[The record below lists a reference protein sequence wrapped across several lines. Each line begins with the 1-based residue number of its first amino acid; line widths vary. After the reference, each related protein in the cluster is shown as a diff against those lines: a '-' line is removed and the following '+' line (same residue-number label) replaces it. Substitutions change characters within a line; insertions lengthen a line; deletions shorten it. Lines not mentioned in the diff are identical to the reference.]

1 MSYQKE
7 VIQLCK
13 NNRKRAP
20 MKPKLARF
28 AQAPALACPLCQQS
42 LAMEENCLKC
52 PNRHSYD
59 IAKFGYVNLAPQAKQ
74 AKDYD
79 KMSFQNRQVILEA
92 GFYQHILDE
101 LQDLLQ
107 AMPKEQTI
115 LDVAC
120 GEGYYARKIQEE
132 FPNKEIYAFDLS
144 KDSIQLAAKSDQS
157 LAIKWFVGDLAHL
170 PVQDQS
176 MDVLL
181 DIFSPANYHEFQ
193 RVLKKE
199 GLIIKVIPTENHLQ
213 EIRAKVADQLRQKD
227 YSNQQVIQHF
237 QKHFTILSRK
247 TVESTHALHS
257 EEKTVLLQMTPL
269 LFHVEKNLINWEQL
283 THTTISAEIL
293 IGKLEQAKI

>member
-1 MSYQKE
+1 MSYQEE
-7 VIQLCK
+7 VIQLYK
-13 NNRKRAP
+13 NDRKRAP

-28 AQAPALACPLCQQS
+28 AQAPALACPLCQQN
-42 LAMEENCLKC
+42 LAMEENSLKC
-52 PNRHSYD
+52 ANRHSYD

-79 KMSFQNRQVILEA
+79 KTSFQNRQVILEA

-107 AMPKEQTI
+107 ALPEEQTI

-157 LAIKWFVGDLAHL
+157 FAVKWFVGDLAHL

-213 EIRAKVADQLRQKD
+213 EIRDKVADQLRQKD
-227 YSNQQVIQHF
+227 YSNQQVIQHLEENF
-237 QKHFTILSRK
+237 QIIHKQDVQALVSLTPKTKEAILK
-247 TVESTHALHS
+247 
-257 EEKTVLLQMTPL
+257 MTPL
-269 LFHVEKNLINWEQL
+269 LFHVRQDEIDWSNLNQV
-283 THTTISAEIL
+283 TIA
-293 IGKLEQAKI
+293 AKILLAKRRV

>member
-1 MSYQKE
+1 
-7 VIQLCK
+7 
-13 NNRKRAP
+13 

-28 AQAPALACPLCQQS
+28 AQAPALACPLCQQR
-42 LAMEENCLKC
+42 LAMEENSLKC

-79 KMSFQNRQVILEA
+79 KTSFQNRQAILEA

-107 AMPKEQTI
+107 ALPEEQTI

-120 GEGYYARKIQEE
+120 GEGYYARKIQEK

-213 EIRAKVADQLRQKD
+213 EIRDKVADQLRQKD
-227 YSNQQVIQHF
+227 YSNQQVIQHLEENF
-237 QKHFTILSRK
+237 QIIHKQDVQALVSLTPKTKEAILK
-247 TVESTHALHS
+247 
-257 EEKTVLLQMTPL
+257 MTPL
-269 LFHVEKNLINWEQL
+269 LFHVHQDKIDWSNLNQV
-283 THTTISAEIL
+283 TIA
-293 IGKLEQAKI
+293 AKVLLAKRRV

>member
-1 MSYQKE
+1 
-7 VIQLCK
+7 
-13 NNRKRAP
+13 

-28 AQAPALACPLCQQS
+28 AQALLACPLCQQS
-42 LAMEENCLKC
+42 LAMEESSLKC
-52 PNRHSYD
+52 LNRHSYD
-59 IAKFGYVNLAPQAKQ
+59 IAKFGYVNLAPQVKQ
-74 AKDYD
+74 ARDYD
-79 KMSFQNRQVILEA
+79 KTSFQNRQAILEA

-107 AMPKEQTI
+107 ALPEEQTI

-120 GEGYYARKIQEE
+120 GEGYYARKIQEK

-181 DIFSPANYHEFQ
+181 DVFSPANYHEFQ

-213 EIRAKVADQLRQKD
+213 EIRDKVADQLRQKD
-227 YSNQQVIQHF
+227 YSNQQVIQHLEENF
-237 QKHFTILSRK
+237 QIIHKQDVQALVSLTPKTKEAILK
-247 TVESTHALHS
+247 
-257 EEKTVLLQMTPL
+257 MTPL
-269 LFHVEKNLINWEQL
+269 LFHVRQDEIDWSNLNQV
-283 THTTISAEIL
+283 TIA
-293 IGKLEQAKI
+293 AKILLAKRRV

>member
-1 MSYQKE
+1 MSYQGKDFE
-7 VIQLCK
+7 LYK
-13 NNRKRAP
+13 NSRKRAP

-28 AQAPALACPLCQQS
+28 AQAPALTCPLCQQS
-42 LAMEENCLKC
+42 LAMEENSLKC
-52 PNRHSYD
+52 ANRHSYD

-79 KMSFQNRQVILEA
+79 KTSFQNRQAILEV

-107 AMPKEQTI
+107 ALPEEQTI

-120 GEGYYARKIQEE
+120 GEGYYARKIQEK

-181 DIFSPANYHEFQ
+181 DVFSPANYHEFQ

-213 EIRAKVADQLRQKD
+213 EIRDKVADQLRQKD
-227 YSNQQVIQHF
+227 YSNQQVIQHLEENF
-237 QKHFTILSRK
+237 QIIHKQDVQALVSLTPKTKEAILK
-247 TVESTHALHS
+247 
-257 EEKTVLLQMTPL
+257 MTPL
-269 LFHVEKNLINWEQL
+269 LFHVRQDEIDWSNLNQV
-283 THTTISAEIL
+283 TIA
-293 IGKLEQAKI
+293 AKILLAKRRV

>member
-1 MSYQKE
+1 MNTK
-7 VIQLCK
+7 L
-13 NNRKRAP
+13 
-20 MKPKLARF
+20 KPKHQRCAS
-28 AQAPALACPLCQQS
+28 ALAFACPICQEDLTLVETS
-42 LAMEENCLKC
+42 LKC
-52 PNRHSYD
+52 DHRHSFD
-59 IAKFGYVNLAPQAKQ
+59 LAKFGYVNLAPQAKQ

-79 KMSFQNRQVILEA
+79 KTSFQNRQVILEA

-101 LQDLLQ
+101 LLDLLQ
-107 AMPKEQTI
+107 ALPEEQTI

-157 LAIKWFVGDLAHL
+157 LAVKWFVGDLAHL

-199 GLIIKVIPTENHLQ
+199 GLIIKVIPTENHLK
-213 EIRAKVADQLRQKD
+213 EIRQKVAQYLDKKD
-227 YSNQQVIQHF
+227 YSNQDIIQHF
-237 QKHFTILSRK
+237 QTHFTILSRK
-247 TVESTHALHS
+247 TVESTRALHY
-257 EEKTVLLQMTPL
+257 EEKTALLQMTPL

-283 THTTISAEIL
+283 THATISAEIL
-293 IGKLEQAKI
+293 IGKLKQEKI

>member
-7 VIQLCK
+7 VIQLYK
-13 NNRKRAP
+13 NNRKRAT

-42 LAMEENCLKC
+42 LAMQGNSLKC

-79 KMSFQNRQVILEA
+79 KTSFQNRQAILEA

-107 AMPKEQTI
+107 ALPEEQTI

-120 GEGYYARKIQEE
+120 GEGYYARKIQEK

-181 DIFSPANYHEFQ
+181 DVFSPANYHEFQ

-213 EIRAKVADQLRQKD
+213 EIRDKVADQLRQKD
-227 YSNQQVIQHF
+227 YSNQQVIQHLEENF
-237 QKHFTILSRK
+237 QIIHKQDVQALVSLTPKTKEAILK
-247 TVESTHALHS
+247 
-257 EEKTVLLQMTPL
+257 MTPL
-269 LFHVEKNLINWEQL
+269 LFHVRQDEIDWSNLNQV
-283 THTTISAEIL
+283 TIA
-293 IGKLEQAKI
+293 AKILLAKRRV

>member
-1 MSYQKE
+1 
-7 VIQLCK
+7 
-13 NNRKRAP
+13 
-20 MKPKLARF
+20 
-28 AQAPALACPLCQQS
+28 
-42 LAMEENCLKC
+42 MEENSLKC

-59 IAKFGYVNLAPQAKQ
+59 IAKFGYVNLAPQTKQ
-74 AKDYD
+74 ARDYD
-79 KMSFQNRQVILEA
+79 KTSFQNRQVILEA

-107 AMPKEQTI
+107 ALPEEQII

-120 GEGYYARKIQEE
+120 GEGYYARKIQEK

-157 LAIKWFVGDLAHL
+157 LAVKWFVGDLAHL

-199 GLIIKVIPTENHLQ
+199 GLIIKVIPTENHLK
-213 EIRAKVADQLRQKD
+213 EIRTKVADQLRQKD
-227 YSNQQVIQHF
+227 YSNQDIIQHF
-237 QKHFTILSRK
+237 QKHFAILSRK

-257 EEKTVLLQMTPL
+257 EEKTALLQMTPL

-283 THTTISAEIL
+283 THATISAEIL
-293 IGKLEQAKI
+293 IGKLKQ

>member
-1 MSYQKE
+1 M
-7 VIQLCK
+7 
-13 NNRKRAP
+13 
-20 MKPKLARF
+20 
-28 AQAPALACPLCQQS
+28 
-42 LAMEENCLKC
+42 
-52 PNRHSYD
+52 
-59 IAKFGYVNLAPQAKQ
+59 
-74 AKDYD
+74 
-79 KMSFQNRQVILEA
+79 EA

-107 AMPKEQTI
+107 ALPEEQTI

-120 GEGYYARKIQEE
+120 GEGYYARKIQEK

-157 LAIKWFVGDLAHL
+157 FAVRWFVGDLAHL

-199 GLIIKVIPTENHLQ
+199 GLIIKVIPTENHLK
-213 EIRAKVADQLRQKD
+213 EIRQKAAQYLDKKD
-227 YSNQQVIQHF
+227 YSNQDIIQHF

-257 EEKTVLLQMTPL
+257 KEKTALLQMTPL

-283 THTTISAEIL
+283 THATISAEIL
-293 IGKLEQAKI
+293 IGKLKQAKI